1 MIEMDKTTITIIA
14 VVALL
19 VIGLVF
25 KKLIK
30 HEEKKNDPNLPEPRD
45 SNSAPGNQGVKNR
58 GDHK

>member
-1 MIEMDKTTITIIA
+1 MDKTTITIIA

-30 HEEKKNDPNLPEPRD
+30 HEQKKNAPNLPEPRD

-58 GDHK
+58 NK